1 MEICEKY
8 ERNILMEKSKPVRKH
23 GLTDYKQNKIET
35 ILLSFPFKCNS
46 FSRRNNLIIAIT

>member
-8 ERNILMEKSKPVRKH
+8 ERNIFMEKSKPVLMH

-46 FSRRNNLIIAIT
+46 FSGRNNLIIAIT